1 MTNKIKI
8 STGEVSFLDD
18 DSYLGTLDQIGD
30 ASELEFPEY
39 LVNGKIKMTQAEK
52 DEFDKLNEEWT
63 TLSLAISA
71 INDEF
76 LKYPLLHN
84 KLFCRMTFAEE
95 NEAQNEFARAWADQD
110 LIMVGPKE
118 KHYTVRVPHT
128 KDIFYYKEND
138 GNLRCGTEGNDLCF
152 KFTKE
157 ELVEYNLD
165 LPLFKKKEVEE

>member
-39 LVNGKIKMTQAEK
+39 LVNGKIKMTPKET
-52 DEFDKLNEEWT
+52 DEF
-63 TLSLAISA
+63 
-71 INDEF
+71 
-76 LKYPLLHN
+76 N
-84 KLFCRMTFAEE
+84 KLKGTHDSLILALDEINTRSYPELTNRLMYNNSTQKDNKALLDFV
-95 NEAQNEFARAWADQD
+95 RAWLNPD

-118 KHYTVRVPHT
+118 KYYTVRVPHT

-138 GNLRCGTEGNDLCF
+138 DSLRCGAEGNDPCF
-152 KFTKE
+152 KFTKD

>member
-39 LVNGKIKMTQAEK
+39 LVNGKIKMTPEEK
-52 DEFDKLNEEWT
+52 AEFDKLNKEWT
-63 TLSLAISA
+63 TLYLAIGA

-76 LKYPLLHN
+76 LEYPLLHN
-84 KLFCRMTFAEE
+84 RLFIRTTFAEE
-95 NEAQNEFARAWADQD
+95 NEAQLEFARAWADQD

-118 KHYTVRVPHT
+118 KYYTIRVPHT

-138 GNLRCGTEGNDLCF
+138 GNLRCGTEGNDPCF
-152 KFTKE
+152 KFTKD
-157 ELVEYNLD
+157 ELVEYSLD

>member
-1 MTNKIKI
+1 
-8 STGEVSFLDD
+8 
-18 DSYLGTLDQIGD
+18 
-30 ASELEFPEY
+30 
-39 LVNGKIKMTQAEK
+39 
-52 DEFDKLNEEWT
+52 
-63 TLSLAISA
+63 
-71 INDEF
+71 
-76 LKYPLLHN
+76 
-84 KLFCRMTFAEE
+84 MTFAEE

>member
-39 LVNGKIKMTQAEK
+39 LVNGKIKMTPKET
-52 DEFDKLNEEWT
+52 DEF
-63 TLSLAISA
+63 
-71 INDEF
+71 
-76 LKYPLLHN
+76 N
-84 KLFCRMTFAEE
+84 KLKGTHDSLILALDEINTRSYPELTNKLMYNNSTQKDNKALLDFV
-95 NEAQNEFARAWADQD
+95 RAWLDPD

-118 KHYTVRVPHT
+118 KYYTIRVPHT

-152 KFTKE
+152 KFTKD